1 LAEILK
7 EKKGPKGPLGC
18 AAEPI
23 GGGVWGSWGTECSL
37 SHIDLITEDTSVE
50 TLSLAGL
57 KLSAALQHVCECV
70 TWFAQ
75 GKQMGLIAGH
85 GTRLEG
91 TSLVCV
97 LSTVGLG

>member
-1 LAEILK
+1 MGL
-7 EKKGPKGPLGC
+7 LG
-18 AAEPI
+18 
-23 GGGVWGSWGTECSL
+23 VSL
-37 SHIDLITEDTSVE
+37 SHIDLITEDTSIE
-50 TLSLAGL
+50 ALSLAGL
-57 KLSAALQHVCECV
+57 KLSAVLQHVCACV

-75 GKQMGLIAGH
+75 GEQTGRIAGH